1 MKEPGAHQRKTL
13 SINARAGSADPPPAQ
28 PPAPVVRHVSGV
40 PLYDAELST
49 PKSRVCVTGATGY
62 IAGPIIERLLRA
74 GHIVHATCRDP
85 ANTKALQPLLKL
97 PGALER
103 LRFFRA
109 DLTSAGSFDAAIE
122 GCEYVVHVAAP
133 VILNGVRRRDGWS
146 RIVEPMLQGVDNVI
160 GAVNRTPSV
169 RRVVMTSSIS
179 AICTSVRD
187 RPRGH
192 VYGEADW
199 NDSASETYMPYAYGK
214 MLSERRAWELE
225 AQQGRWR
232 LVTVLPSIVFGPT
245 VGECGGSESVQA
257 VKDAVWPG
265 RMYPA
270 APNLGMPVV
279 DVRDVAAVH
288 CLAMV
293 LPHAR
298 GSFRPSKRLAPY
310 WVLWLVGP
318 LIGLHRDVISAM
330 RGRSA
335 QFDTSRTA
343 ADLGLKEWLPLADT
357 LEDMVTDMADK
368 GMIKMR

>member
-1 MKEPGAHQRKTL
+1 MKAPCTDQQETQQ
-13 SINARAGSADPPPAQ
+13 IDARAGSTDQ
-28 PPAPVVRHVSGV
+28 PLGPLVSRV
-40 PLYDAELST
+40 PLYDAELSA

-74 GHIVHATCRDP
+74 GHTVHATC
-85 ANTKALQPLLKL
+85 
-97 PGALER
+97 
-103 LRFFRA
+103 RFFRA
-109 DLTSAGSFDAAIE
+109 DLTCPGSFDAAME
-122 GCEYVVHVAAP
+122 GCGYVVHVAAP
-133 VILNGVRRRDGWS
+133 VILNGVRRGEGRP

-179 AICTSVRD
+179 AICTSAGD

-192 VYGEADW
+192 VYGETDW
-199 NDSASETYMPYAYGK
+199 NDSASDTYMPYSYGK

-257 VKDAVWPG
+257 VKDKVWPG

-270 APNLGMPVV
+270 APNLGTPVV

-298 GSFRPSKRLAPY
+298 GRYIAHAHSTSLYDATHVIASRFPGFRASLFLTPY
-310 WVLWLVGP
+310 WLVWLIGP
-318 LIGLHRDVISAM
+318 LLGLHRDMVTALW
-330 RGRSA
+330 GPPP
-335 QFDTSRTA
+335 QFDTTRTTA
-343 ADLGLKEWLPLADT
+343 ELGLKGWLPLSDT
-357 LEDMVTDMADK
+357 FADMVNDMAGK
-368 GMIKMR
+368 GMIRMR